1 MKKYIL
7 SSLLLGVLS
16 TMTVGCRD
24 AIDIVQDGE
33 LSNDA
38 TFSNVTNFR
47 DYLMGIYAGV
57 SNSDEVYIT
66 SVFTDEVG
74 YGTANAGQGNTLHRF
89 FLDANNDNASG
100 LWLNHYSTINKVNR
114 LIDGSTKFTPKTDA
128 EQAIYLQ
135 TLVEARALRAYSY
148 VQLEAFFSTNMKDA
162 NALGVILSDDVP
174 DIYAQK
180 QRVANSEIFKLIES
194 DLNFAAENVN
204 DLIPRPATYP
214 ASYFL
219 VNKNM
224 ITALRARFYLY
235 KGDNTKAAQYAQQV
249 IENFEASG
257 GKLTPATP
265 LVPASITAAIGSAVW
280 NNNFYG
286 TTSISSV
293 NPYRMMWAD
302 KSQGEVIFGLS
313 RPTNGN
319 WSNIANLYT
328 TNLTNASGSP
338 LFEMGRNLFNII
350 ATTPGDVRRYAYI
363 DPTSKIDNNYATSE
377 NFKTTDVLIID
388 KYPGKI
394 GTVLNLRN
402 DVKIFR
408 LSEMYLILAE
418 ANANNNNL
426 AAAAAN
432 VKKVRDARNYLG
444 ATLLPVYSSKVD
456 ALTDILKER
465 RVELSFE
472 GHRYVDLKRLGSVVN
487 KTIERDPTDDFI
499 KTLPT
504 SIPISDYR
512 FTLPIPL
519 NEIKA
524 NPTIQQNPNY

>member
-1 MKKYIL
+1 MKKYIIT
-7 SSLLLGVLS
+7 SLLLGVLS
-16 TMTVGCRD
+16 MTVGCRD

-38 TFSNVTNFR
+38 TFSNVSNFR

-57 SNSDEVYIT
+57 SNSDEVYFT
-66 SVFTDEVG
+66 SIFTDEVG

-89 FLDANNDNASG
+89 FLDAGDSSASG
-100 LWLNHYSTINKVNR
+100 IWLNHYSTINKINR
-114 LIDGSTKFTPKTDA
+114 LIDGSTKFVPNGAT
-128 EQAIYLQ
+128 EQAIYTQ

-148 VQLEAFFSTNMKDA
+148 VQLEAFFSTNMKDP
-162 NALGVILSDDVP
+162 NALGVIFSDDIP
-174 DIYAQK
+174 NIYAQK
-180 QRVANSEIFKLIES
+180 PRVANSEIFQLIES
-194 DLNFAAENVN
+194 DLDFAAANVN
-204 DLIPRPATYP
+204 DGISRPSTYP
-214 ASYFL
+214 ALYFL

-224 ITALRARFYLY
+224 INALRARFYLY

-249 IENFEASG
+249 INDFEAAG

-265 LVPASITAAIGSAVW
+265 LVPSSVTAAIGTAVW

-286 TTSISSV
+286 TTSIASV

-313 RPTNGN
+313 RPTNGT

-350 ATTPGDVRRYAYI
+350 LNTSGDVRRYAYI
-363 DPTSKIDNNYATSE
+363 DPTSKVDNNYATAE

-394 GTVLNLRN
+394 GTNLNLRN
-402 DVKIFR
+402 DIKIFR

-418 ANANNNNL
+418 AAANSNNL
-426 AAAAAN
+426 SAAATN
-432 VKKVRDARNYLG
+432 IKKIRDARNYLG
-444 ATLLPVYSSKVD
+444 ATALPSYASQVD

-465 RVELSFE
+465 RVELCFE
-472 GHRYVDLKRLGSVVN
+472 
-487 KTIERDPTDDFI
+487 
-499 KTLPT
+499 
-504 SIPISDYR
+504 
-512 FTLPIPL
+512 
-519 NEIKA
+519 
-524 NPTIQQNPNY
+524 